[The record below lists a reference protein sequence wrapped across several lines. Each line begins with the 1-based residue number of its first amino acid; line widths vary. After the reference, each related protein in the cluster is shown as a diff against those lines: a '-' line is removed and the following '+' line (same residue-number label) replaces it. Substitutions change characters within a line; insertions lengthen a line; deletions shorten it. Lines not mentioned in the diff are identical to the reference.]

1 MSDQPRIRDDD
12 VHAYI
17 DRELDSGRRQ
27 AVEVAVAQDAGLAR
41 RIAGYRDD
49 KERIKRVYGP
59 LADGPYPAHWDR
71 LIRADHFSR
80 RRQRFQ
86 LTGAIA
92 AALLLAIGTL
102 GIFHQG
108 ADVPSGDVV
117 EAALQV
123 RNDAP
128 VPPRGSIE
136 VGSLE
141 QARAYDAQL
150 SRAAG
155 AQVRV
160 PDLHVMGYRVT
171 GLRFTNKA
179 AQVTYRDGRDRL
191 FTLYLR
197 PSNGKT
203 RFDQFARGELRVCI
217 WQDDRVSTVMIGPM
231 SAAVMQRLATLTYLG
246 LSA

>member
-1 MSDQPRIRDDD
+1 MSDQIRDDD

-17 DRELDSGRRQ
+17 DGELDAGRRQ

-41 RIAGYRDD
+41 RIAGYRAD
-49 KERIKRVYGP
+49 KARVNRVYGS
-59 LADGPYPAHWDR
+59 LAGRPYPAHWDR

-92 AALLLAIGTL
+92 AALMLAIGTL

-123 RNDAP
+123 RDEAP
-128 VPPRGSIE
+128 VPPHDSVE
-136 VGSLE
+136 VGSLA

-150 SRAAG
+150 SRVAG
-155 AQVRV
+155 VEVRV

-171 GLRFTNKA
+171 GLRFTNRA
-179 AQVTYRDGRDRL
+179 AQVMYRDGRDRL
-191 FTLYLR
+191 FTLYIR
-197 PSNGKT
+197 PSNGET
-203 RFDQFARGELRVCI
+203 RFDQFARRGLRVCI

-231 SAAVMQRLATLTYLG
+231 SAAVMQRLASLTYLG